1 MKIDNNTT
9 ITNPTITL
17 QWGWSVPNIEVS
29 ATYTNERNQYGR
41 QIGKFTYSNGWVWQP
56 LEDNTEDVNE
66 YFKDLAI
73 EDLNIE
79 DLAYY
84 TPPTLYTY
92 RVAIPSYWEMLFPND
107 RFIVGG
113 FDIPLE
119 RTKDNVLCVDVAYL
133 EWKAFRTELRNP
145 ENSVLARHMGAVM
158 VYLDK
163 RHENKDYV

>member
-1 MKIDNNTT
+1 MKRFALIINHTSEDSHSAVLSAWNIDEKGNK
-9 ITNPTITL
+9 I
-17 QWGWSVPNIEVS
+17 NIE
-29 ATYTNERNQYGR
+29 TQNKTH
-41 QIGKFTYSNGWVWQP
+41 K
-56 LEDNTEDVNE
+56 DV
-66 YFKDLAI
+66 FIA
-73 EDLNIE
+73 LNSMLNFVNKRLSEI
-79 DLAYY
+79 DY
-84 TPPTLYTY
+84 TPPTLSTY

-133 EWKAFRTELRNP
+133 EWKAFRAELRNP